1 MFDGFEGV
9 MVFLYEGLRLVV
21 KDEIGGVVGIDTAS
35 GGLWEGGV
43 CWESVNGG
51 WGQAPRNKANN
62 PNFSDLQLC
71 P

>member
-35 GGLWEGGV
+35 GGL
-43 CWESVNGG
+43 
-51 WGQAPRNKANN
+51 
-62 PNFSDLQLC
+62 
-71 P
+71 